1 MLWGK
6 SWHEKG
12 KEILIIS
19 ESIETMRLKEYLEE
33 FLGEEIREKAKSEYN
48 STQSILVLLKEF

>member
-19 ESIETMRLKEYLEE
+19 ESIETMRLKEFLEE
-33 FLGEEIREKAKSEYN
+33 FVGEEIREKAKSEYN